1 MQQGH
6 QKTDGGQAW
15 FTRWG
20 WIYRPTNITGWAAT
34 LIALFLISWVFLVV
48 DRNSHSASDTLIGVF
63 PWAWIFLAT
72 LYWVASK
79 TSK

>member
-6 QKTDGGQAW
+6 QDTGLNNPW
-15 FTRWG
+15 FTKWG
-20 WIYRPTNITGWAAT
+20 WIYRPKNVTGWIAS
-34 LIALFLISWVFLVV
+34 LVALFFIAWVFLIV
-48 DRNSHSASDTLIGVF
+48 DRNSHSASDTIIGVF